1 MKILIAED
9 DPVASRVLQ
18 FSLERLGHTV
28 EVSDSGL
35 EAWEKFNADP
45 ARIVVSDW
53 MMPEM
58 DGLELCKRIRTRPE
72 TEYVYFILLTAINP
86 DKDNYRRA
94 IAAGIDDFLTK
105 PLDRDN
111 ILMRLHVAKR
121 ILEYTK
127 QIRQLQALLPT
138 CMYCRRIRET
148 EDRWETLEAYIHR
161 HTGSSFS
168 HGVCPDC
175 LAKEFPAA
183 AGEVGSG

>member
-1 MKILIAED
+1 MNILIAED
-9 DPVASRVLQ
+9 DPVASKVLE
-18 FSLERLGHTV
+18 FTLERLGHNVTV
-28 EVSDSGL
+28 SVSGR
-35 EAWEKFNADP
+35 EAWEVFDANP
-45 ARIVVSDW
+45 SRVVVSDW
-53 MMPEM
+53 MMPDM
-58 DGLELCKRIRTRPE
+58 DGLELCKRIRLRAD
-72 TEYVYFILLTAINP
+72 TEYAYFILLTAINP

-127 QIRQLQALLPT
+127 QIRQLQSLLPT
-138 CMYCRRIRET
+138 CMYCHRIRESET
-148 EDRWETLEAYIHR
+148 HWEPLESYIHR

-168 HGVCPDC
+168 HGVCPEC

-183 AGEVGSG
+183 VQ